1 MKITDL
7 KTHILSD
14 GWRNLIF
21 VELETDAG
29 ITGLG
34 EATLANRTEAVV
46 AYLQEAKVR
55 HVIGSD
61 PFDTES
67 LWQRMYLGDFIRGG
81 MVACAGLSAVDIAC
95 HDIMGKALGAPVY
108 KLLGGAVRDVVPC
121 YANGW
126 YTVERAPEA
135 IAQRAEEVVKRG
147 YRAMKI

>member
-7 KTHILSD
+7 KTHVLFD
-14 GWRNLIF
+14 GWRNLVF

-46 AYLQEAKVR
+46 AYLHGAKTK

-67 LWQRMYLGDFIRGG
+67 LWQRVYLGDFIRGG
-81 MVACAGLSAVDIAC
+81 MIACAGLSAIDIAC
-95 HDIMGKALGAPVY
+95 HDIQARRSACLPTSCSAARSGKPS
-108 KLLGGAVRDVVPC
+108 
-121 YANGW
+121 
-126 YTVERAPEA
+126 RATRTAGTRSSGRRTPS
-135 IAQRAEEVVKRG
+135 RSGRKW
-147 YRAMKI
+147 